1 MSLLDGESTMDLI
14 LWRHAEAEDGFPDA
28 NRALT
33 KRGFKQAEHMA
44 AWLDKRLPKDVEI
57 LVSPATR
64 TQQTAQ
70 ALGRPFKTSTHV
82 GTGADAAH
90 LLAAAEWPDG
100 AKRSVLVVGHQ
111 PTLGHVASLLL
122 CGSEANWSIKKGAIW
137 WLSSRV
143 RADESQ
149 VVLRAMLT
157 PELLQV

>member
-1 MSLLDGESTMDLI
+1 MTRFDSEDTMDLI

-28 NRALT
+28 SRVLT
-33 KRGFKQAEHMA
+33 KRGHKQAEHMA
-44 AWLDKRLPKDVEI
+44 AWLDKRLPKDIEI

-70 ALGRPFKTSTHV
+70 ALGRPFKTSQNV
-82 GTGADAAH
+82 GTGADTAH

-100 AKRSVLVVGHQ
+100 AKRTVLVVGHQ
-111 PTLGHVASLLL
+111 PTLGQVAALLL
-122 CGSEANWSIKKGAIW
+122 CGTEAYWSVKKGAVW

-149 VVLRAMLT
+149 VVLRAMLA
-157 PELLQV
+157 PEML